1 MKKISLLF
9 LSYFLLLAYVDMVA
23 AQPDKIKDKIMPEK
37 NINIHQIIRIHY
49 SGAVL
54 PESLTVKQGSTV
66 VWINESK
73 SPVEIQFEGK
83 QVTLACK
90 NPVHFVLHEDGFF
103 ISDRIPTGAVASM
116 CFIEPGE
123 FSFVARK
130 VPTSYSDSL
139 SDRQRIKEFKGQVIV
154 KGD

>member
-1 MKKISLLF
+1 MQKMSIALLGCF
-9 LSYFLLLAYVDMVA
+9 ILAAYTGIAA
-23 AQPDKIKDKIMPEK
+23 AQPEKMKDKIMPEQ

-54 PESLTVKQGSTV
+54 PERLTVKRGSTV

-90 NPVHFVLHEDGFF
+90 NPVHFVLSEDGFF
-103 ISDRIPTGAVASM
+103 ISDRIPTGSVASM

-123 FSFVARK
+123 FNFVARK
-130 VPTSYSDSL
+130 VSTSYSDSL

-154 KGD
+154 KGN